1 MEVGG
6 QRTGKWMRTAT
17 KLINTPSAEELYE
30 FVVHSN
36 RIEGE
41 PTTAGHPLFDDHLA
55 IATSAAARAGLPYA
69 GLSNAGM
76 EAHLSP
82 LTIHKRIIG
91 SQPWKFPGEYRQ
103 CNVFVSGKPKMN
115 PVDVRPAMLDLTA
128 DILDTLHSSL
138 YNPEILTEEWCWEMH
153 HRFEHIHPF
162 IDGNGRTGRILLNQL
177 RLRAGLP
184 WYTVKYEDRFEYY
197 RSIEE
202 WEARNANP

>member
-1 MEVGG
+1 M
-6 QRTGKWMRTAT
+6 KSP
-17 KLINTPSAEELYE
+17 PSDEELYE

-41 PTTAGHPLFDDHLA
+41 PTTTGHPLFDDHLA
-55 IATSAAARAGLPYA
+55 IATKAAALAGLPYA
-69 GLSNAGM
+69 GLSTQPTQL
-76 EAHLSP
+76 HP
-82 LTIHKRIIG
+82 LATHKGIIG

-202 WEARNANP
+202 WEARNAE

>member
-1 MEVGG
+1 MEANRR
-6 QRTGKWMRTAT
+6 QTGKWMRTAR
-17 KLINTPSAEELYE
+17 KLINTPSDEELYE

-41 PTTAGHPLFDDHLA
+41 PTTTGHPLFDDHLA

-76 EAHLSP
+76 DAHLPP

-202 WEARNANP
+202 WEARNAE

>member
-1 MEVGG
+1 M
-6 QRTGKWMRTAT
+6 KSP
-17 KLINTPSAEELYE
+17 PSDEELYE

-41 PTTAGHPLFDDHLA
+41 PTTTGHPLFDDHLEV
-55 IATSAAARAGLPYA
+55 ATKAAALAGRPYA
-69 GLSNAGM
+69 GLSPQ
-76 EAHLSP
+76 LPP
-82 LTIHKRIIG
+82 LAVHKRIIG
-91 SQPWKFPGEYRQ
+91 CQPWKFPGEYRQ

-128 DILDTLHSSL
+128 AILNTLYSSL